1 MKNQIFIL
9 ALIALISSCTVVKR
23 VHQSGYYVSWHKQHN
38 IIRTSDDQSLVQNE
52 TESTDVQKNSLVA
65 ENVLPTSDDSQ
76 NILQSDEVVNVGSIE
91 SKPVIVSIKT
101 TTPEE
106 VTSKIV
112 SKKTFKAIN
121 NTKYKK
127 ATNSASSGGG
137 KSQVVALILAIL
149 LGGIGIH
156 RFYLGHIG
164 MGILYLL
171 TGGLCGIG
179 WLIDII
185 LIATGSLEPKDGRYD
200 KTL

>member
-23 VHQSGYYVSWHKQHN
+23 VHQPGYYVSWHKQHKA
-38 IIRTSDDQSLVQNE
+38 IPSSVEQLLVQNE

-76 NILQSDEVVNVGSIE
+76 NILQSDEVINVGSVE

-101 TTPEE
+101 TTPQVE
-106 VTSKIV
+106 TSKIL
-112 SKKTFKAIN
+112 SKKAIKAIN
-121 NTKYKK
+121 NTKHKK
-127 ATNSASSGGG
+127 ATNSASSGDG

-164 MGILYLL
+164 MGILYLF
-171 TGGLCGIG
+171 TAGLCGIG

-185 LIATGSLEPKDGRYD
+185 LIATGSLEPKDGSYD